1 MRDFLSRMNI
11 TGFDADGYFRSTTNT
26 SNLPNVGIAMSGGGY
41 RAMLNGAGALA
52 AFDSRTDNSTNTGH
66 LGGLLQSANY
76 LAGLSGGSWLV
87 GSIYMNNFSTV
98 VDLRDDTTGTIWEFE
113 NTVLEGPDQGGIQ
126 ALDSAQYYGTLRDE
140 VQGKEGSG
148 FEVTITDYW
157 GRGLSFQL
165 INAARGGPGY
175 TWSSIAQTDGFSSGG
190 QPFPIVVA
198 DARSPGVT
206 LVSDNTTVYEFNP
219 FEFGTFDPTSFGFV
233 PMQYLGTNFTA
244 GNVPDNDQCA
254 TGFDNGGFVMGT
266 SSSLFNT
273 IAMTANLTALPSFVQ
288 DALNS
293 ALRAIG
299 RGNEDIADYSPNP
312 FFQYNEQDPSFNAKT
327 LELVDGGE
335 DLQNLPLQPLIQP
348 TRNLDVIFAV
358 DSSADTSNW
367 PNATALVAT
376 YERQLNTTGIG
387 NGTVFPSIPGQ
398 DTIVNLGLN
407 THPTFFGCDA
417 ANYSSNTQQF
427 PPLLVY
433 IPNSP
438 YIAFTNIST
447 TQLSYNSTQRNV
459 VIENGYHVA
468 TMGNGTVDADWPACV
483 GCAVLHRSFNKTNT
497 AVPDICNRCFDRYC
511 WNGTLAEAPGV
522 PYQPAL
528 KMKEVSVR
536 GAGVNL
542 PVRVWAALGVGIAT
556 GLFVL

>member
-1 MRDFLSRMNI
+1 
-11 TGFDADGYFRSTTNT
+11 
-26 SNLPNVGIAMSGGGY
+26 MSGGGY
-41 RAMLNGAGALA
+41 RAMLNGAGVLA

-66 LGGLLQSANY
+66 VGGLLQSATY

-98 VDLRDDTTGTIWEFE
+98 VDLRDDSTGTIWEFE
-113 NTVLEGPDQGGIQ
+113 NTVLEGPDKGGIQ

-140 VQGKEGSG
+140 VQSKEGAG

-190 QPFPIVVA
+190 QPFPIIVA
-198 DARSPGVT
+198 DARAPGVT

-219 FEFGTFDPTSFGFV
+219 FEFGTFDPTSFGFI

-244 GNVPDNDQCA
+244 GNVPNNDQCT
-254 TGFDNGGFVMGT
+254 TGFDNSGFVMGT

-288 DALNS
+288 DALNA

-312 FFQYNEQDPSFNAKT
+312 FFQYNEQDPSFNDKT

-348 TRNLDVIFAV
+348 TRDLDVIFAI

-417 ANYSSNTQQF
+417 ANYSSNTQQL

-438 YIAFTNIST
+438 YVAFTNIST
-447 TQLSYNSTQRNV
+447 TQLSYNTTQRNV
-459 VIENGYHVA
+459 VIENGYDVA
-468 TMGNGTVDADWPACV
+468 TMGNGTVDAEWPACL
-483 GCAVLHRSFNKTNT
+483 GCAVLKRSFNKTNT

-511 WNGTLAEAPGV
+511 WNGTLSEAPGA

-528 KMKEVSVR
+528 RLEEVSVR
-536 GAGVNL
+536 GAGVVL
-542 PVRVWAALGVGIAT
+542 QVRMWAALGAGIAT
-556 GLFVL
+556 AALVL